1 MLTVGR
7 GKKMTAMKVLET
19 VRWFNVRKG
28 YGFIKKNDA
37 KEDIL
42 IPIRISFVGGGDT
55 VRFAV
60 FEGEKG
66 VKAANFT
73 HFGGQCK
80 ETKAAFLPTD
90 IPQHPRLSLS
100 REDE

>member
-1 MLTVGR
+1 
-7 GKKMTAMKVLET
+7 
-19 VRWFNVRKG
+19 
-28 YGFIKKNDA
+28 
-37 KEDIL
+37 
-42 IPIRISFVGGGDT
+42 
-55 VRFAV
+55 VRFGV

-90 IPQHPRLSLS
+90 IPQLPRLSWS